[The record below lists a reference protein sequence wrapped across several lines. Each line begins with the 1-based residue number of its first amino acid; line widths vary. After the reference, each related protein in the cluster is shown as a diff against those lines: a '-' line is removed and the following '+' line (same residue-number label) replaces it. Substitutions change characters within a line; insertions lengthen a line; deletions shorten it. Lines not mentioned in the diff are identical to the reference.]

1 MLVAVAMVAAGF
13 TFVACGN
20 PETEV
25 TGCTGTSP
33 DVVDAISAK
42 LHKDVGRLRNAHQ
55 FSKGTGGITFITAE
69 LHDPDKGKA
78 REQRHDKG
86 DLLTWATR
94 DVKSGRFE
102 SVDEHARTDSSWPA
116 SSFDVRKPG
125 AYESRACTDIS
136 RGKTKAQI
144 ECEQQQNDQGGV
156 GLPGAKDCG
165 DL

>member
-1 MLVAVAMVAAGF
+1 
-13 TFVACGN
+13 
-20 PETEV
+20 
-25 TGCTGTSP
+25 
-33 DVVDAISAK
+33 VVEAISAK
-42 LHKDVGRLRNAHQ
+42 LHNDVGRLRNAHQ

-102 SVDEHARTDSSWPA
+102 SVDEHARNESAWPA
-116 SSFDVRKPG
+116 ASFDVRKQG

-136 RGKTKAQI
+136 RGKTTAQI
-144 ECEQQQNDQGGV
+144 RCEQEQTDQGGV
-156 GLPGAKDCG
+156 GLPGQRDCEN
-165 DL
+165 L